1 MELNLGFNSAEQKF
15 RDVQVGQ
22 IFIIG
27 KYIYLKTESS
37 DYEDNSFCLGDLTI
51 NKPTFFFECIENDT
65 TVDEI
70 ITNAKIV
77 W

>member
-22 IFIIG
+22 IFIIDDC
-27 KYIYLKTESS
+27 IYLKLQST
-37 DYEDNSFCLGDLTI
+37 DYEDNSYCLGIL
-51 NKPTFFFECIENDT
+51 NNNESRFFFECFENDT

>member
-1 MELNLGFNSAEQKF
+1 MELNLGFNSAEPKF

-22 IFIIG
+22 IFIINDC
-27 KYIYLKTESS
+27 IYLKLTLS
-37 DYEDNSFCLGDLTI
+37 DYEDNSFCLGTLEN
-51 NKPTFFFECIENDT
+51 NKPEFFFECVENDT